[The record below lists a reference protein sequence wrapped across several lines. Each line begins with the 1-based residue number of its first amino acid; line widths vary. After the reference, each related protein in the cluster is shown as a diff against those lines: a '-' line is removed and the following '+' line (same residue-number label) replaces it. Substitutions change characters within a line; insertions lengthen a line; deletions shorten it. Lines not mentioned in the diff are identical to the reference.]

1 MKADSTHFCQASILS
16 VWLGCVR
23 KFVAARTVN
32 VGELRLSGLSF
43 GCIVGRRS
51 KSLQPR
57 RTVLS
62 PQAQGE
68 VVVGIT
74 DLVGWW

>member
-1 MKADSTHFCQASILS
+1 M
-16 VWLGCVR
+16 
-23 KFVAARTVN
+23 AARTVN